1 MDRRPFR
8 QNADGWFD
16 GKSGDNSFALVELF
30 DFQIKRP
37 RLSAAFYAHEALN
50 RTRARRNWAT
60 VFELSPRR
68 EDYLRMICRNGDRR
82 RFRS

>member
-16 GKSGDNSFALVELF
+16 GSRATTASLIELLG
-30 DFQIKRP
+30 FQIKRP
-37 RLSAAFYAHEALN
+37 RLSAAFHAHEALN
-50 RTRARRNWAT
+50 RTRGRRDWAT
-60 VFELSPRR
+60 VFGLSPRR